1 MCLMRQQTFLS
12 PLHYRLLFFKLTSM
26 KFSNIYLNVTIQ
38 VRWKSTY
45 FNTFCY
51 NDIMLVTQTIIM
63 LYFFPPCQQKR
74 VVQDVHPGCLMLL
87 LDAGGGQEVFCMF
100 LLYFQSLRT
109 FVSASFCC
117 GNCWVCSPQ
126 CWESMVG
133 QALYRLV
140 FFDFL
145 FLLLGSFFG
154 EFLSKWVF
162 FGCICIKVNAPIRDH
177 GCFSSAA

>member
-1 MCLMRQQTFLS
+1 MEINLILIHFAIM
-12 PLHYRLLFFKLTSM
+12 TSC
-26 KFSNIYLNVTIQ
+26 SGHNNAV
-38 VRWKSTY
+38 
-45 FNTFCY
+45 
-51 NDIMLVTQTIIM
+51 
-63 LYFFPPCQQKR
+63 FFPPCQQKR

-87 LDAGGGQEVFCMF
+87 LDACCGQEVFCMF
-100 LLYFQSLRT
+100 LLYFQSLTT

-154 EFLSKWVF
+154 EFLSKWVLLF
-162 FGCICIKVNAPIRDH
+162 CFVFLSKRLMLRSEIIIVSLLQPDWAKAAAEFGCSGV
-177 GCFSSAA
+177 